1 MQHSPSFGIPANTSS
16 HGSESASPC
25 PTSQKQ
31 KEAVHVVESS
41 GSSEE
46 EEGRRGLRINWSED
60 DNIRLMSS
68 GLKHSVDP
76 IQGNDKKTEH
86 YWKAVADEFNAN
98 MPSNG
103 HKRTPSSAGYIGV
116 MSREM

>member
-1 MQHSPSFGIPANTSS
+1 MQHSPSFGISTNTSS

-31 KEAVHVVESS
+31 KEVVHVVESS
-41 GSSEE
+41 GSSE

-60 DNIRLMSS
+60 DNIQLMSS
-68 GLKHSVDP
+68 GLKHFVDP

-86 YWKAVADEFNAN
+86 YWKVVADEFNAN
-98 MPSNG
+98 IPSNG
-103 HKRTPSSAGYIGV
+103 TKGHQAVQGTLG
-116 MSREM
+116 

>member
-1 MQHSPSFGIPANTSS
+1 
-16 HGSESASPC
+16 
-25 PTSQKQ
+25 
-31 KEAVHVVESS
+31 VESS

-46 EEGRRGLRINWSED
+46 EEEEGRRGLCINWSED

-68 GLKHSVDP
+68 WLKHFVDP
-76 IQGNDKKTEH
+76 IQGNNKKTEH

-103 HKRTPSSAGYIGV
+103 HKRTPK
-116 MSREM
+116 

>member
-1 MQHSPSFGIPANTSS
+1 MQHSPSFGILANTSS

-46 EEGRRGLRINWSED
+46 GRRGLRINWSED

-68 GLKHSVDP
+68 WLKHSVDL
-76 IQGNDKKTEH
+76 IQGKTTR
-86 YWKAVADEFNAN
+86 KLNI
-98 MPSNG
+98 
-103 HKRTPSSAGYIGV
+103 IG
-116 MSREM
+116 RL